1 MSSALALREA
11 QALALFPRFG
21 CGTAVQTRSGVAAFF
36 VLESFDRRRGIA
48 TYALQIV
55 NESQARLVCRAW
67 VVTRTGNAALA
78 HPGLLE
84 IEPFSAIAMQIPVRV
99 QDFGSFERAVAEIA
113 GEDVHYVVEAAAPPL
128 RPRRSIFAIAVAAAL
143 IFGTLAIAGATALAG
158 MMPRIAAFAV
168 PPMALS
174 GTTVAAEYDAL
185 GVGALAYQVLA
196 PDGHRVAGGT
206 LADHSGSIPIA
217 LAPSA
222 DSGAYTLQMTMQGP
236 LGSAKEV
243 RVLNAVPPKMR
254 GGARIADIAV
264 NPVVAK
270 PGQAVNVGYAAS
282 GDSGYVR
289 LVGTDG
295 TIWAQKPFSPQGT
308 TQFIVPTVDS
318 TREMRVVLH
327 VTKGR
332 SAAESSAGLL
342 VATAAAKAADTPQT
356 VAGDNNP
363 DGATDDSDN
372 GTFEV
377 LTRSVQSGGAIHV
390 RIFSPRNGMRI
401 ALTDPQSREVT
412 GVNVGADAESVT
424 LKAPSVTV
432 AARYTVVAN
441 FTDGFGQES
450 IVQPVIVRP

>member
-1 MSSALALREA
+1 
-11 QALALFPRFG
+11 
-21 CGTAVQTRSGVAAFF
+21 
-36 VLESFDRRRGIA
+36 
-48 TYALQIV
+48 
-55 NESQARLVCRAW
+55 
-67 VVTRTGNAALA
+67 
-78 HPGLLE
+78 
-84 IEPFSAIAMQIPVRV
+84 
-99 QDFGSFERAVAEIA
+99 
-113 GEDVHYVVEAAAPPL
+113 
-128 RPRRSIFAIAVAAAL
+128 
-143 IFGTLAIAGATALAG
+143 
-158 MMPRIAAFAV
+158 
-168 PPMALS
+168 
-174 GTTVAAEYDAL
+174 
-185 GVGALAYQVLA
+185 
-196 PDGHRVAGGT
+196 
-206 LADHSGSIPIA
+206 
-217 LAPSA
+217 
-222 DSGAYTLQMTMQGP
+222 
-236 LGSAKEV
+236 
-243 RVLNAVPPKMR
+243 
-254 GGARIADIAV
+254 
-264 NPVVAK
+264 
-270 PGQAVNVGYAAS
+270 
-282 GDSGYVR
+282 
-289 LVGTDG
+289 
-295 TIWAQKPFSPQGT
+295 
-308 TQFIVPTVDS
+308 
-318 TREMRVVLH
+318 MRVVLH